1 MDERNTHGEDE
12 LLDTE
17 ADDLE
22 DTGLDDEDTTP
33 TKGEREKESAEEVKQ
48 KQKDAWKKKIASG
61 EKSIDDMPQNLAWL
75 KKEIEQESKDKGR
88 DEKPDGLE
96 SKIQKA
102 LREERAAEDFN
113 DLVDDLESLDISSE
127 QDAQLKEEYEDLIS
141 DFQNPTPSQKLKC
154 MQRACRLVGIKDIS
168 EVTRERRRKGRS
180 MIPTSGSRRR
190 TTVEKDKTTEIEK
203 RLGGN
208 LPPGF
213 RA

>member
-33 TKGEREKESAEEVKQ
+33 TEGEREKESAEEVKQ